1 MKKLGALEGRIHCL
15 DLLAMVKT
23 GLKLFNMVGGRVA
36 KMQIDDIPQ
45 VSTSPGVL
53 FSSPV
58 LVQILGEAD
67 INFSH
72 MDISLK
78 IGILR
83 QVMIDIHWLKKLFR
97 MFSHMD
103 PDNSGCVDK
112 AEFEAYIRQQRLALG
127 KAKITKL
134 YCDIQVHIVPLYCH
148 PYPSTIWNSVPRT
161 APA

>member
-1 MKKLGALEGRIHCL
+1 
-15 DLLAMVKT
+15 
-23 GLKLFNMVGGRVA
+23 
-36 KMQIDDIPQ
+36 
-45 VSTSPGVL
+45 
-53 FSSPV
+53 
-58 LVQILGEAD
+58 
-67 INFSH
+67 

-134 YCDIQVHIVPLYCH
+134 YYDIKVHIVPLY
-148 PYPSTIWNSVPRT
+148 
-161 APA
+161 